1 MRLFCYRL
9 YRAGIRVNEFVEFA
23 PIINDPFF
31 SRPLLKSSG
40 LMLLNASN
48 QMDVLDEI
56 KAFLG
61 CETPR
66 EWLELAARPE
76 ALGLLLTDH
85 AHCEKKA
92 ASTAMTLMFRYVD
105 RSDLL
110 NKMSRL
116 AREELIHFEQVLGI
130 MDGRGLEYGHLSP
143 ARYAAG
149 LRKDVRTSEPGRL
162 IDVLIIGGFIEAR
175 SCERFAALAPDLDD
189 ELARFYRSLLKSEG
203 RHYQDYISLA
213 REYAGEPIDD
223 RVEHFR
229 QLEAELIRTEDDEFR
244 FHSGKPS
251 QALLDNPEALQ
262 ARPAA

>member
-1 MRLFCYRL
+1 M
-9 YRAGIRVNEFVEFA
+9 E
-23 PIINDPFF
+23 
-31 SRPLLKSSG
+31 
-40 LMLLNASN
+40 
-48 QMDVLDEI
+48 VLREI

-61 CETPR
+61 AETPE
-66 EWLELAARPE
+66 EWLQLAAKQE
-76 ALGLLLTDH
+76 CMQLLLTDH

-105 RSDLL
+105 RADLL

-116 AREELIHFEQVLGI
+116 AREELIHFEQVLGLI
-130 MDGRGLEYGHLSP
+130 EARGLKYGHLSP

-149 LRKDVRTSEPGRL
+149 MRTDVRTSEPGRL
-162 IDVLIIGGFIEAR
+162 IDVLIIGAFIEAR

-203 RHYQDYISLA
+203 RHYQDYLSLA
-213 REYAGEPIDD
+213 QAYADESIDE

-229 QLEAELIRTEDDEFR
+229 KLEAELILAEDDEFR

-251 QALLDNPEALQ
+251 AALLANPSALLQ
-262 ARPAA
+262 AESVQAG